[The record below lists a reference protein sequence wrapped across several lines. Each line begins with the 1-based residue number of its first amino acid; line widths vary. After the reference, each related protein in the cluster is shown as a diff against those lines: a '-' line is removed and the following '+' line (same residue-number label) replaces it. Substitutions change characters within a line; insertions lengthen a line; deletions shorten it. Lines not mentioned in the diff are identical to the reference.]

1 MLDIV
6 QYVCKQGLGL
16 NVGNV
21 LEARVGESWLN
32 VKVRWRG
39 SF

>member
-21 LEARVGESWLN
+21 LEAHVGESWLN